1 MPDHKAEADKPAC
14 ASHADRRQQE
24 TRRILTLI
32 AAQMKPLFD
41 LIPPGHTVML
51 QAETGKIVAPG
62 RPVNQGTLIISR
74 PAVIA
79 HVVAK

>member
-1 MPDHKAEADKPAC
+1 MPDQNAQAEAAK
-14 ASHADRRQQE
+14 RQQE
-24 TRRILTLI
+24 THRTLTLI
-32 AAQMKPLFD
+32 AAQAKPLFD
-41 LIPPGHTVML
+41 LIPPGHTVVL